1 MARYRLKSSEELVWN
16 AVRRAATARIH
27 LEAAAWK
34 EARLN
39 DVLPALQMEFH
50 KRLQDGDL
58 PALEHEWKEWVESS
72 IQALSVK
79 QLDG

>member
-1 MARYRLKSSEELVWN
+1 MPRYRLKSSEELVWN

-39 DVLPALQMEFH
+39 EVLPALQMEFH

-58 PALEHEWKEWVESS
+58 PALEAEWKEWVESS
-72 IQALSVK
+72 IHALSARE
-79 QLDG
+79 LGE